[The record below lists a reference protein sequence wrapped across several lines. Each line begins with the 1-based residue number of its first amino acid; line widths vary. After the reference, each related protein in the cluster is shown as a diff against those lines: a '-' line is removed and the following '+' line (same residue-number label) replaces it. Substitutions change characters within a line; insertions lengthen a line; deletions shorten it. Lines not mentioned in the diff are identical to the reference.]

1 MTDLKRYRMF
11 IDGRWVDAEDGKTFE
26 SVNPAN
32 GRPWAVFPSA
42 TAKDTDRAVKAA
54 HRAFEEGPWAKLTP
68 TERGKLLR
76 RLAALMPAASEELGR
91 IETIDTGKLFK
102 ETRWQANRLA
112 ESYEFY
118 AGLADKVHGETLPI
132 DKPDVFVCTVRE
144 PLGVI
149 AAVVPWNSQLSLTAV
164 KMGPALAA
172 GNTIVIKASEHASA
186 AVLEFAKLVEAAGFP
201 PGVVNVL
208 TGFGEPC
215 GRALTTHPLVARISF
230 TGGLTAAR
238 QVVQNSA
245 ENLAQV
251 SLELGGKSPVLVFE
265 DADLDSATSGVLTGI
280 FGASGQSCVAGSRLY
295 LQEKI
300 ADKLLT
306 KLLDQAKAIRIG
318 DPLADDTQMGPLAT
332 EGQRTRI
339 EAAVETATREGATV
353 LHRRQAAAPV
363 QRRLVL
369 RADRRRL
376 PGTAPADRRYRA
388 VRAGA
393 ERAALQGRGGRGSA
407 RQRHAVRARLRRLH
421 QGCRPRH
428 AGGEADPLGHR
439 LGQHL
444 SHGVRARPVWRLQE
458 QRLRARGRLP
468 VDLRLHPAEDDLG
481 QQLDR
486 AGRQSLRHA
495 LNDAEPAEPERS
507 RPPAAPRGPP
517 ARSLTAPPIAPV
529 LDPRVNGAIPQ
540 IRGGSSPVEHGS
552 APSAV
557 MPR

>member
-76 RLAALMPAASEELGR
+76 RLAQLMPAASEELGR

-251 SLELGGKSPVLVFE
+251 SLELGGKSPVLVFD

-306 KLLDQAKAIRIG
+306 KLLDQARQIRIG
-318 DPLADDTQMGPLAT
+318 DPLAEDTQMGPLAT

-339 EAAVETATREGATV
+339 EAAVETAKREGATV
-353 LHRRQAAAPV
+353 LH
-363 QRRLVL
+363 
-369 RADRRRL
+369 
-376 PGTAPADRRYRA
+376 
-388 VRAGA
+388 
-393 ERAALQGRGGRGSA
+393 GGK
-407 RQRHAVRARLRRLH
+407 
-421 QGCRPRH
+421 RPSRFND
-428 AGGEADPLGHR
+428 GWYYEPTVVDCP
-439 LGQHL
+439 
-444 SHGVRARPVWRLQE
+444 E
-458 QRLRARGRLP
+458 QRLQI
-468 VDLRLHPAEDDLG
+468 VDTELFG
-481 QQLDR
+481 
-486 AGRQSLRHA
+486 
-495 LNDAEPAEPERS
+495 
-507 RPPAAPRGPP
+507 
-517 ARSLTAPPIAPV
+517 PV
-529 LDPRVNGAIPQ
+529 LSVLRFKDEAEAVRLANDTQYGLASGIFTRDVGRAMRVAKQ
-540 IRGGSSPVEHGS
+540 IRSGIVWVNTYRMVSALAPFGGFKNSGYGREGGSQSIYDYTRPKTIWVSSSTEPV
-552 APSAV
+552 ANPFV
-557 MPR
+557 MR